1 MSQSNVIERQGTP
14 DHKELR
20 GDAPRPGPLGE
31 VPAVERLNQMLTGL
45 FLARSV
51 FLSAELG
58 LADQLKDGPL
68 PLSELATRTNSNP
81 DALYR
86 MLRALAAAGVF
97 EEQPGRHFA
106 NSEISTFLRSDVPGS
121 LYAVARWVG
130 DGAGWAAWGRL
141 DHSVRTGAPA
151 FDAHFGCDCFS
162 YMQRHPRTLDVFQA
176 AMTSYSAL
184 TGGAVAQA
192 YDFSTTGT
200 LLDVGGGHGSLLGFI
215 LDRWAE
221 PSAILYD
228 RPEVIAQAE
237 PSVRSGPHAS
247 RIRLEA
253 GDFFERVPEGADT
266 IIMKHILH
274 DWSDERCSVVLA
286 NCHRSLS
293 RGGRLLVVDSV
304 LTDQP
309 ESAFAKFLDL
319 EMLVLTPGG
328 RERTRDELQ
337 GLLGRSGFE
346 LRRVLATR
354 SPVSI
359 VEAFAR

>member
-1 MSQSNVIERQGTP
+1 MSQSNVTESHGRLGHDEP
-14 DHKELR
+14 RPEV
-20 GDAPRPGPLGE
+20 PRPGALGPA
-31 VPAVERLNQMLTGL
+31 PAVERLNQMFTGL
-45 FLARSV
+45 FLARSL

-68 PLSELATRTNSNP
+68 PLTELAARTKSNP

-97 EEQPGRHFA
+97 EERPGRQFA
-106 NSEISTFLRSDVPGS
+106 NSELSTYLRNDVQGS
-121 LYAVARWVG
+121 LYAVARWLG
-130 DGAGWAAWGRL
+130 DAAGWAAWGRL
-141 DHSVRTGAPA
+141 DHSVRTGDPA
-151 FDAHFGCDCFS
+151 FDAQFGSDCFS
-162 YMQRHPRTLDVFQA
+162 YMQRHPRTLEVFQA

-184 TGGAVAQA
+184 TGDAVAAA
-192 YDFSTTGT
+192 YDFSATGT
-200 LLDVGGGHGSLLGFI
+200 LLDVGGGHGSLLASI

-221 PSAILYD
+221 PSAVLYD
-228 RPEVIAQAE
+228 RPEVIARAE
-237 PSVRSGPHAS
+237 PSLRSGPHGG

-274 DWSDERCSVVLA
+274 DWSDERCAVVLA
-286 NCHRSLS
+286 NCRRSLA

-328 RERTRDELQ
+328 RERTRDELTA
-337 GLLGRSGFE
+337 LLAPSGFE
-346 LRRVLATR
+346 LVRVLPTR

-359 VEAFAR
+359 VEALAR

>member
-1 MSQSNVIERQGTP
+1 
-14 DHKELR
+14 
-20 GDAPRPGPLGE
+20 
-31 VPAVERLNQMLTGL
+31 MLTGM

-51 FLSAELG
+51 FLAAELG
-58 LADQLKDGPL
+58 LADQLRDGPV
-68 PLSELATRTNSNP
+68 PLAELAARTKSNP

-86 MLRALAAAGVF
+86 VLRALAAAGVF
-97 EEQPGRHFA
+97 EERPGRHFA
-106 NSEISTFLRSDVPGS
+106 NSEISTYLRSDVEGS
-121 LYAVARWVG
+121 LHAVARWVG
-130 DGAGWAAWGRL
+130 DAAGWAAWGQL

-151 FDAHFGCDCFS
+151 FDAQFGCDCFS
-162 YMQRHPRTLDVFQA
+162 YMQRHPHTLEVFQA

-184 TGGAVAQA
+184 TGGAVARA
-192 YDFSTTGT
+192 YDFSTVGT
-200 LLDVGGGHGSLLGFI
+200 LLDVGGGHGALLGFI

-228 RPEVIAQAE
+228 RPEVIARAE
-237 PSVRSGPHAS
+237 PAVRGGPHAG
-247 RIRLEA
+247 RIQLQA

-266 IIMKHILH
+266 IVMKHILH

-286 NCHRSLS
+286 NCRRSLA

-309 ESAFAKFLDL
+309 ESAFAKLLDL

-328 RERTRDELQ
+328 RERTRDELAV
-337 GLLGRSGFE
+337 LLSRSGFE
-346 LRRVLATR
+346 LVRVLPTR

-359 VEAFAR
+359 VEALAR

>member
-1 MSQSNVIERQGTP
+1 MSQSNVTDSRGTLDP
-14 DHKELR
+14 GEPSAE
-20 GDAPRPGPLGE
+20 APRPGPLGSA
-31 VPAVERLNQMLTGL
+31 PAVEQLNRMLTGL
-45 FLARSV
+45 FLARSL

-58 LADQLKDGPL
+58 LADQLKEGPL
-68 PLSELATRTNSNP
+68 PLSELAARTQSNP

-97 EEQPGRHFA
+97 EERAGRQFA
-106 NSEISTFLRSDVPGS
+106 NSELSTLLRSDVQGS
-121 LYAVARWVG
+121 LFAVARWLG
-130 DGAGWAAWGRL
+130 DSSGWAAWGRL
-141 DHSVRTGAPA
+141 DHSVRTGSPA
-151 FDAHFGCDCFS
+151 FDAQFGCDCFS
-162 YMQRHPRTLDVFQA
+162 YMQRHPDTLHVFQA

-184 TGGAVAQA
+184 TGDAVAVA
-192 YDFSTTGT
+192 YDFSAAGT
-200 LLDVGGGHGSLLGFI
+200 LLDVGGGHGALLGFV
-215 LDRWAE
+215 LDRWTE
-221 PSAILYD
+221 PTAILFD

-237 PSVRSGPHAS
+237 PSLRAGPHAS
-247 RIRLEA
+247 RIRFEA

-286 NCHRSLS
+286 NCRRSLA
-293 RGGRLLVVDSV
+293 RGGRLLVIDSV

-328 RERTRDELQ
+328 RERTQGELQ
-337 GLLGRSGFE
+337 ALLAGAGFE
-346 LRRVLATR
+346 LARVLPTR

-359 VEAFAR
+359 LEAFAR